1 MITQVPTT
9 IISGFLGSGK
19 STIILHLIEW
29 LRAQDIKVVYIK
41 NEVGDMDVDAAVA
54 AAQGIK
60 TETLLNGCICCT
72 IVGPFMSSIDEI
84 IAQNTPDRILIEAS
98 GAADPS
104 AIAMSVSS
112 HPQLI
117 RDGVIGVIDVLNFEG
132 YKDLSITSQAQTK
145 FIDLLVFNKVELAD
159 LATKKRVVGYVREL
173 NTHSPIVEALEG
185 RLDPL
190 LAFGLGSAELNLM
203 LQQKEKDH
211 SHAHDHVAQDNITAF
226 TCQIPLVTNPSAL
239 EKTIAGLPKSVIRV
253 KGIIQTPQGHQLVN
267 AVAGRTT
274 WTVLENPSPESIG
287 KLVVIGF
294 FDPSQEVAICRSL
307 SEI

>member
-1 MITQVPTT
+1 MHKYILP
-9 IISGFLGSGK
+9 FLLLATFS
-19 STIILHLIEW
+19 
-29 LRAQDIKVVYIK
+29 
-41 NEVGDMDVDAAVA
+41 A
-54 AAQGIK
+54 AAQ
-60 TETLLNGCICCT
+60 
-72 IVGPFMSSIDEI
+72 
-84 IAQNTPDRILIEAS
+84 
-98 GAADPS
+98 PS
-104 AIAMSVSS
+104 
-112 HPQLI
+112 P
-117 RDGVIGVIDVLNFEG
+117 VLEQYLQTG
-132 YKDLSITSQAQTK
+132 LS
-145 FIDLLVFNKVELAD
+145 N
-159 LATKKRVVGYVREL
+159 
-173 NTHSPIVEALEG
+173 
-185 RLDPL
+185 
-190 LAFGLGSAELNLM
+190 NLM